1 MVLKW
6 TDLMRLDSLILE
18 TEVLGAQIE
27 EIGVSGE
34 GRSLYGVTVGDKTA
48 ARTIVIIAGCH
59 ATEIIGPLAA
69 VSMLQT
75 LVQEPMA
82 GVKFRVVP
90 IVDPDFLYQN
100 AEVLPTNATLRD
112 LLTVGA
118 NRCRDLEGNF
128 TADTYPECIAVR
140 RWIQR
145 ASRIDAYFSLHSAG
159 LISPGLFFYV
169 GSGSNPH
176 CIHHVASRVATATP
190 DDVPLLSYDPTGE
203 TQTVL
208 FPGFLEIPIPDVN
221 ALNLHEPSNSLTFVA
236 HHFQPQF
243 IGVSEMPVAIC
254 SALSKVPLSDIDQCN
269 RDFRLTGHIDH
280 PFQDI
285 SLETQLLIMR
295 TWIESVAQYLL
306 MA

>member
-1 MVLKW
+1 MVMEW
-6 TDLMRLDSLILE
+6 TDLKRLDSLILE
-18 TEVLGAQIE
+18 TEALGAQIE

-82 GVKFRVVP
+82 GVRFKVVP
-90 IVDPDFLYQN
+90 IVDPDFLHRN
-100 AEVLPTNATLRD
+100 AETLPTNATLRD
-112 LLTVGA
+112 LLSVGV
-118 NRCRDLEGNF
+118 NQCRDLEGNF
-128 TADTYPECIAVR
+128 TTDMYPECIAVR

-176 CIHHVASRVATATP
+176 CLHHVANRVATAVP
-190 DDVPLLSYDPTGE
+190 DYVPLLSYDPTGE

-208 FPGFLEIPIPDVN
+208 FPGFSEILIPDVN
-221 ALNLHEPSNSLTFVA
+221 ELNPHEPSNSLAFVA

-243 IGVSEMPVAIC
+243 IGVSEMPLAIC
-254 SALSKVPLSDIDQCN
+254 SALSKVPLSEIDQCN
-269 RDFRLTGHIDH
+269 RNFRQTGHIAH
-280 PFQDI
+280 PFQEI
-285 SLETQLLIMR
+285 SLDTQLFIMR
-295 TWIESVAQYLL
+295 TWIESVAQYVV